1 MPTVIH
7 IMSANATFQQI
18 EALRRNRE
26 KRHRLGLFLVE
37 GVRAMNLLHSTGWPI
52 EALVYA
58 GGVAR
63 SDWAHRLIASA
74 AAPTHYVLAAELLAR
89 LSARQQPS
97 EVLALAHI
105 PADDLARLPTPP
117 DLLAILFDRP
127 VSPGNLGTLIR
138 SGDALGA
145 HGLIIS
151 GHAADLY
158 DPETLAAT
166 TGSLFALPAVRVA
179 SPRAIEPWLAQRPGV
194 RLVGTDE
201 HGSVPVDAFDW
212 RGPTVLVVGNET
224 RGMSAQLRER
234 CDAVVR
240 IPIGGAASSLNVASA
255 AAIVLYEV
263 GRQRRGAAAGP
274 RDEERGAR

>member
-1 MPTVIH
+1 MPRVI
-7 IMSANATFQQI
+7 SVASDNATFQQI

-37 GVRAMNLLHSTGWPI
+37 GVRAMNLLHGTGWPI

-58 GGVAR
+58 DGVAR
-63 SDWAHRLIASA
+63 SDWAHRLIADA
-74 AAPTHYVLAAELLAR
+74 AARTHYVLAPALLAR
-89 LSARQQPS
+89 LSAKQQPS
-97 EVLALAHI
+97 ELLALAHI
-105 PADDLARLPTPP
+105 PDDDLARLPTPP

-151 GHAADLY
+151 GHATDLY
-158 DPETLAAT
+158 DPETLAAS

-179 SPRAIEPWLAQRPGV
+179 SPHALEPWLAQRPGV

-201 HGSVPVDAFDW
+201 HGSVAIDAFDW

-234 CDAVVR
+234 CDAIVR

-255 AAIVLYEV
+255 AAIVLYEI
-263 GRQRRGAAAGP
+263 GRQRRHAAIGTTT
-274 RDEERGAR
+274 ERRSV